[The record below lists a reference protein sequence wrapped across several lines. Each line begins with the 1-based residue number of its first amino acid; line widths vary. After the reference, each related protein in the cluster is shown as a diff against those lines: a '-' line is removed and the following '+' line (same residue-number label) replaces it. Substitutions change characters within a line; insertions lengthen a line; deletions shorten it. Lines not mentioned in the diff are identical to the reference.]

1 MKGFIVF
8 LLMLL
13 SCGKTFSQNTFAE
26 TDGVYIGAGFNV
38 GWGSSLDSNGYKTE
52 YKARALGV
60 YFPVGYRV
68 NNWLF
73 EASVQYTGAL
83 IGSFTIG
90 RVIPLSE
97 TVDVQLMAG
106 LADNF
111 MVSKNPLLVKQQF
124 SYNFTGRL
132 QIGDFYFQA
141 MQIQNNTYLGI
152 GFRGLANLTT
162 F

>member
-1 MKGFIVF
+1 MKECVIIILLFI
-8 LLMLL
+8 
-13 SCGKTFSQNTFAE
+13 SCGTTYSQNRFAE
-26 TDGVYIGAGFNV
+26 TDGVYLGAGFHV
-38 GWGSSLDSNGYKTE
+38 GFASDVIDGYKTP
-52 YKARALGV
+52 YKPRSLGI

-73 EASVQYTGAL
+73 EASIQYTGAL

-111 MVSKNPLLVKQQF
+111 IVSKNPLVVKQQF

-141 MQIQNNTYLGI
+141 MQIQHNTYLGI
-152 GFRGLANLTT
+152 GFIGLINLTT
-162 F
+162 Y

>member
-1 MKGFIVF
+1 MKKVLTVIFALFV
-8 LLMLL
+8 LN
-13 SCGKTFSQNTFAE
+13 CHSQNTFTE

-73 EASVQYTGAL
+73 EASAQYTGAL
-83 IGSFTIG
+83 IGSLTIG
-90 RVIPLSE
+90 RVISLSE
-97 TVDVQLMAG
+97 TVNVQLMAG

-111 MVSKNPLLVKQQF
+111 IVSKNPLVVKQQF

-141 MQIQNNTYLGI
+141 MQIQHNTYLGI
-152 GFRGLANLTT
+152 GFIGLMNLTT
-162 F
+162 Y